1 MKKAEEIFSNILTK
15 CMNPAAVSHVL
26 INIEHRFTSLMEL
39 LWGVKKKKKVMYTDI
54 YHSFLLCTCIKL
66 YILDWKILMMISEQN
81 QAP

>member
-1 MKKAEEIFSNILTK
+1 MYEPSCCQPCADKYRAQI
-15 CMNPAAVSHVL
+15 H
-26 INIEHRFTSLMEL
+26 EL
-39 LWGVKKKKKVMYTDI
+39 DGITVEGKKKKKVMYTDI